1 MALRRIWTPTG
12 NYSGG
17 GTKRI
22 LVIHTME
29 GFTGPNGA
37 HDCAVYFQGDVGA
50 SSQVCIDNN
59 RGTVWEGVSRANA
72 SWTQCNY
79 NGAAVSCEQSG
90 YASWSRSYWLG
101 NRDAQ
106 LRNIADWL
114 AEESAHFGIP
124 LTDLSASAAQG
135 GGRGVCY
142 HSELGSAG
150 CGHSDPGA
158 GFPLDVVL
166 DWARGGNTVEPEPE
180 PEPPKQQEVDD
191 DMVAIPP
198 RSKYSGEFGISLPGP
213 FKAMGVFTDA
223 SIYPDSTHL
232 RCAFHPQDKS
242 PIQVIEVYSDPA
254 HTKVVVWPAK
264 PFDSV
269 SITRMDDNN
278 VYVVP
283 DFGR

>member
-12 NYSGG
+12 NYNGG
-17 GTKRI
+17 GAKRL

-37 HDCAVYFQGDVGA
+37 YDCATYFQGNVG
-50 SSQVCIDNN
+50 SSSHVCIDNN
-59 RGTVWEGVSRANA
+59 RGTIWEGVSRPNA

-166 DWARGGNTVEPEPE
+166 EWARGGGTQPPEPE
-180 PEPPKQQEVDD
+180 TEPLPQEVDD
-191 DMVAIPP
+191 MVALPP
-198 RSKYSGEFGISLPGP
+198 RKVCSREVGISLPGP
-213 FKAMGVFTDA
+213 FKAMGLLTD
-223 SIYPDSTHL
+223 SSVYPASTHV
-232 RCAFHPQDKS
+232 RAAFHTADGS
-242 PIQVIEVYSDPA
+242 GWQVIDVYSDPD
-254 HTKVVVWPAK
+254 HPKVVVWPK
-264 PFDSV
+264 HPFDGV
-269 SITRMDDNN
+269 SLARLDDND
-278 VYVVP
+278 VDVVP